1 MNKKQVLEFC
11 TVENLKREIKIQR
24 KLQHTHVTKL
34 FHYFEDKEN
43 VYLVLE
49 YAGIPKGYF
58 ILQKM
63 GVSSIFYETEG
74 DFLRMKP
81 SSISFKHV
89 LESTTFIKEISFI
102 EISR

>member
-24 KLQHTHVTKL
+24 KLQHNHVTKL

-49 YAGIPKGYF
+49 YAGNLGLSLFSREWESLQFPKA
-58 ILQKM
+58 KK
-63 GVSSIFYETEG
+63 ET
-74 DFLRMKP
+74 
-81 SSISFKHV
+81 
-89 LESTTFIKEISFI
+89 
-102 EISR
+102 SRE